1 MAGRGC
7 LLAARNREFTMNQ
20 TDQADPAGDLAPSHA
35 IWAGIR
41 IGVMTWVILVALVWS
56 FL

>member
-1 MAGRGC
+1 
-7 LLAARNREFTMNQ
+7 MNQ